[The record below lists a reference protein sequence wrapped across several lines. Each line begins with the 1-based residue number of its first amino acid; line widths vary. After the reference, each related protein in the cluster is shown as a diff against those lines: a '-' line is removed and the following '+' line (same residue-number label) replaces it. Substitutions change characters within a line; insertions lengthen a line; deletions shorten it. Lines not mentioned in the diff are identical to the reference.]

1 MAAMRED
8 LPEEKTELQRE
19 RRNLAVRLIF
29 GLILVVLFLLFI
41 SANSD
46 PVPVSFVFTDT
57 EVPLI
62 WVFLA
67 CALIGA
73 LVAYL
78 LGRPG
83 RRNTKKYIKE
93 LERRIERND

>member
-1 MAAMRED
+1 MREE
-8 LPEEKTELQRE
+8 PQRPQEEQRE
-19 RRNLAVRLIF
+19 RRNVAARIIV
-29 GLILVVLFLLFI
+29 GLIVVVLFLLFI
-41 SANSD
+41 AANSD
-46 PVPVSFVFTDT
+46 PVRISFVFFDTD
-57 EVPLI
+57 VPLI

-83 RRNTKKYIKE
+83 RRATKKYIKE
-93 LERRIERND
+93 LERRIDRNE